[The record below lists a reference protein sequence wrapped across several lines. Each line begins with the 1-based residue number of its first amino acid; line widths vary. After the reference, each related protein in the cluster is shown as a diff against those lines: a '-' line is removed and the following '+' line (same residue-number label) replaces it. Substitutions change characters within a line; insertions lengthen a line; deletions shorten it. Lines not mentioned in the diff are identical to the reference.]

1 MQTNDRLARR
11 EFLFASALAT
21 GALSAVAAAPTSA
34 TEALKKLLDGNRRFV
49 AGQDT
54 AAENQRSPQRRAEI
68 AAGQNPFAV
77 IVACADSRVAPE
89 LLFDQGLGDLFVVR
103 VAGNIVTGAG
113 ATIKGS
119 IEYGVAE
126 LGSPLV
132 MVLGHTHCGAIKAAL
147 KHIDDGDAPPGSIGE
162 LVRLIQPI
170 VARVKGQ
177 PGDPLENASRAN
189 VLAGVDKLRSLEPIL
204 APAVTQGRIQIVGA
218 TYDLRTGKV
227 VVLTDRK

>member
-1 MQTNDRLARR
+1 MA
-11 EFLFASALAT
+11 EPASKKRIQ
-21 GALSAVAAAPTSA
+21 LSGGQRPIAVVLT
-34 TEALKKLLDGNRRFV
+34 
-49 AGQDT
+49 
-54 AAENQRSPQRRAEI
+54 
-68 AAGQNPFAV
+68 
-77 IVACADSRVAPE
+77 CADSRVAPE